1 MDRSSDAIYD
11 EWLILRCQDG
21 EVEALEELVGRWQ
34 PRLARHAL
42 RLTGR
47 HEAAGDVMQEAWLAM
62 VRGIGRLRDPAGFPA
77 WAYRIVGHKCA
88 DWVRRR
94 VRERGLEAEAVA
106 AASVNGRMEAEEP
119 DAERTDDIA
128 RLRAGLKRLPHEQRI
143 VLTLHYLEAMAVADI
158 AQCLDVAVGT
168 VKSRLHHARHRL
180 KESLE
185 RMERNHE
192 RTG

>member
-1 MDRSSDAIYD
+1 MQRTSDAIYD
-11 EWLILRCQDG
+11 EWLILRSQDG

-47 HEAAGDVMQEAWLAM
+47 HEAAGDVTQDAWLAI

-94 VRERGLEAEAVA
+94 VRERGLEAEAASA
-106 AASVNGRMEAEEP
+106 ATANGRVESPEAEMS
-119 DAERTDDIA
+119 DDIA
-128 RLRAGLKRLPHEQRI
+128 RLRAALKRLPDEQRI
-143 VLTLHYLEAMAVADI
+143 VLTLHYLEGLAVADI
-158 AQCLDVAVGT
+158 AQSLEVAVGT
-168 VKSRLHHARHRL
+168 IKSRLHHARHRL